1 MVSIIYF
8 IFVVYL
14 PISNLINFNNFCTAY
29 HSKCIDPWLTRN
41 RRFCPICKR
50 RVYGNNE
57 DLHAVA
63 YSSDTDSD
71 EPNDRTPLFSSRP
84 NNSNSLSVGT
94 FRSFRVS
101 LFMIFRFVYN
111 YKIEYVFF

>member
-1 MVSIIYF
+1 M
-8 IFVVYL
+8 L
-14 PISNLINFNNFCTAY
+14 TAY
-29 HSKCIDPWLTRN
+29 HCKCIDPWLTRN

-71 EPNDRTPLFSSRP
+71 EQPNDRTPLVSP
-84 NNSNSLSVGT
+84 GINNSNSLGVGT

-101 LFMIFRFVYN
+101 NSDF
-111 YKIEYVFF
+111 YVDKQYLTIVVFTGTYIYTR

>member
-1 MVSIIYF
+1 MCLIINNK
-8 IFVVYL
+8 INLYL
-14 PISNLINFNNFCTAY
+14 IYIAY
-29 HSKCIDPWLTRN
+29 HCKCIDPWLTRN

-71 EPNDRTPLFSSRP
+71 EPNDRTPLVPSRI
-84 NNSNSLSVGT
+84 NNSNSLGVGT

-101 LFMIFRFVYN
+101 M
-111 YKIEYVFF
+111 K